1 MTRKEKRL
9 KELRIIAR
17 ERKWPRQK
25 LKSIRGRLLQMDD
38 EEADT
43 LMRRVRRMD

>member
-1 MTRKEKRL
+1 MKTRDKQV

-38 EEADT
+38 EEADI
-43 LMRRVRRMD
+43 LMRRVRRME